1 MGCDLIGVVCQYAL
15 YMPSPTTRNSSPF
28 LEIPG
33 DVEELV
39 LDIIYELPLLLR
51 GQRLGPNIIWF
62 GMAVSFVTV
71 LVDSKFLSRCLR

>member
-1 MGCDLIGVVCQYAL
+1 MGCDLGDAVCQYAL
-15 YMPSPTTRNSSPF
+15 CIPAPTTRNSSPF

-51 GQRLGPNIIWF
+51 GQRLSPNII
-62 GMAVSFVTV
+62 
-71 LVDSKFLSRCLR
+71 

>member
-1 MGCDLIGVVCQYAL
+1 MRHPGSHSASEVSRWDVTLGTPCVSMLCAYPL
-15 YMPSPTTRNSSPF
+15 LHTRNSSPF

-51 GQRLGPNIIWF
+51 SQRLSPNIN
-62 GMAVSFVTV
+62 
-71 LVDSKFLSRCLR
+71 